1 MENILMILWLYTG
14 MYGYMY
20 WIKKRNKKHSRKW
33 RSDEVNIVP
42 MIGIFGPLSFVVG
55 YILFKK

>member
-33 RSDEVNIVP
+33 RSDEVRIVP
-42 MIGIFGPLSFVVG
+42 MMGILGPLSFVVG

>member
-1 MENILMILWLYTG
+1 MITWLYAG

-20 WIKKRNKKHSRKW
+20 WIKKRNRKYSRKW

-42 MIGIFGPLSFVVG
+42 MMGIFGPLSFVVG
-55 YILFKK
+55 YILYNK

>member
-1 MENILMILWLYTG
+1 MEKILMIAWLYTG

-20 WIKKRNKKHSRKW
+20 WIKKRNRKYSRKW

-42 MIGIFGPLSFVVG
+42 MMGILGPFSFIVG
-55 YILFKK
+55 FILYNK

>member
-20 WIKKRNKKHSRKW
+20 WIKKRNTKHSRKW

-42 MIGIFGPLSFVVG
+42 MIGIFGPLSFVIG